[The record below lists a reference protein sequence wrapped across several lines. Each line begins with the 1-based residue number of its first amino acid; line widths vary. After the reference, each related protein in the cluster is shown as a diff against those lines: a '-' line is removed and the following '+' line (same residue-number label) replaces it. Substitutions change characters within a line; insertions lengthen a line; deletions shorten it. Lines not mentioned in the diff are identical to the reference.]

1 MPRCRKYSHLICFF
15 VICTA
20 CFTFSLPK
28 VNAQTVLQIDSIG
41 QDLNAFT
48 EGLVRQAEDPGLQ
61 LPFADFRAMVSE
73 PFSSLPAIVQ
83 LSERIGFYRARET
96 EVQAQWYPQVSVSA
110 GGQETSY
117 DTRSSSRSE
126 SASLGVSQLVYDF
139 GGVSAALK
147 ASQQQTEAIRI
158 ESRIQQS
165 ETLLALIRSYLEWVR
180 ASYRLQ
186 LSQGYVA
193 SRQQFLELVQARES
207 IGGSSKADVIR
218 AETKLVEARDE
229 LPFSFRSV
237 DQARASLIELYGN
250 IPQQPLIFQLPML
263 DEAAMS
269 SASLST
275 SQLKVA
281 AIEKTVKS
289 AEEQL
294 RAESSRLFGAIRL
307 DGSYQNV
314 KDPVFNTSESTRVQ
328 LTYQVDVFSGYAQTA
343 RIDQARF
350 RLNELKAEKDRLKR
364 EQSRILSSALAD
376 HRSQQESTQSR
387 IKLVRAAKRASDI
400 TRELFV
406 FNRGSISDIFKAQ
419 EDYLSASRN
428 LLDAMVNSQL
438 SYYTLL
444 HEGGLLL
451 DRFELTL

>member
-1 MPRCRKYSHLICFF
+1 MPRCRKYSHLICLL
-15 VICTA
+15 VICVGS
-20 CFTFSLPK
+20 FTLGFPK
-28 VNAQTVLQIDSIG
+28 GNAQTVLQIDSIG

-61 LPFADFRAMVSE
+61 KSFVEFRALVSQ
-73 PFSSLPAIVQ
+73 PFDSLPAIVQ

-96 EVQAQWYPQVSVSA
+96 EVEAQRFPQVSVSA

-117 DTRSSSRSE
+117 DTRSTSRSE
-126 SASLGVSQLVYDF
+126 SASLGVSQLLYDF
-139 GGVSAALK
+139 GGVNAALK
-147 ASQQQTEAIRI
+147 ASQQQTEAII
-158 ESRIQQS
+158 LESRIQQS
-165 ETLLALIRSYLEWVR
+165 ETLLVLIRTYLEWVR
-180 ASYRLQ
+180 ATYRLQ

-218 AETKLVEARDE
+218 ADTKLIEARDE
-229 LPFSFRSV
+229 LPFSFRAV
-237 DQARASLIELYGN
+237 EQARAGLVELYGRV
-250 IPQQPLIFQLPML
+250 PEQPFLFQLPVL
-263 DEAAMS
+263 DEATMS
-269 SASLST
+269 SSALSA

-281 AIEKTVKS
+281 AIEKTVES

-294 RAESSRLFGAIRL
+294 RAERSRLFGSVRL
-307 DGSYQNV
+307 DGSYQSV

-328 LTYQVDVFSGYAQTA
+328 LTYQVEVFSGYAQSA

-350 RLNELKAEKDRLKR
+350 RLNELKSEKERLQR
-364 EQSRILSSALAD
+364 EQSRVLSSALAD
-376 HRSQQESTQSR
+376 YRSQRESTQSR
-387 IKLVRAAKRASDI
+387 TQLVRAAKRASDI

-428 LLDAMVNSQL
+428 LLDAMINAQL

-444 HEGGLLL
+444 HEGGVLL